1 MSFREAEGVANRVAT
16 NVRLDP
22 ARMKELKRLALERG
36 VSLSTLFQEMIN
48 DYLARWRTLTGKEWQ
63 ADPFFQLGGPT
74 ARSGLSR
81 VAEEHDR
88 YLYPRPASS
97 RPKRRRVQQTVR

>member
-1 MSFREAEGVANRVAT
+1 MVRRVAT

-22 ARMKELKRLALERG
+22 GQLKDLKRLALERG
-36 VSLSTLFQEMIN
+36 SSLSALFQEMVN
-48 DYLARWRTLTGKEWQ
+48 DYLVRSRTLTGKQWQ
-63 ADPFFQLGGPT
+63 ADPFFQLGNPT

-88 YLYPRPASS
+88 YLYAKPASS
-97 RPKRRRVQQTVR
+97 RPKSKRRRVQQAVR

>member
-1 MSFREAEGVANRVAT
+1 MANRVAT

-22 ARMKELKRLALERG
+22 ERLKELKRLALERG
-36 VSLSTLFQEMIN
+36 VSLSALFQELIS
-48 DYLARWRTLTGKEWQ
+48 DYLARARTLTGKQWQ
-63 ADPFFQLGGPT
+63 ADPFFQLGSAT

-88 YLYPRPASS
+88 YLYPRPASAK
-97 RPKRRRVQQTVR
+97 PKRRRVQQTVR